1 MVKVTDV
8 TGIGPVTAKALSEHK
23 IKTVE
28 ALAAISLAELQKVP
42 GFSDLRA
49 KAVKKAAANCLLKA
63 AKQPATPAKSA
74 KAPVN
79 KAPVKKT
86 SVKKPVKTA
95 PVAKQVSIP
104 VAASKV
110 ESKKKEK
117 EKEKVKDQDK
127 KKDKPKDKKKTDK
140 KKGKSKK

>member
-8 TGIGPVTAKALSEHK
+8 TGIGPVTAKVLSEHK

-28 ALAAISLAELQKVP
+28 ALASISLVELQKIP

-63 AKQPATPAKSA
+63 AKQSATSAKSA
-74 KAPVN
+74 KAPVTVN

-86 SVKKPVKTA
+86 SVKKTA

-110 ESKKKEK
+110 EIKKKEK
-117 EKEKVKDQDK
+117 EKVKVKDQDK
-127 KKDKPKDKKKTDK
+127 KKDKPKDKKKNDK